1 MPEYRAG
8 QIIPLRYK
16 SREIKAIII
25 DPNGLGPDKPSIGMG
40 FRGMDRHIGVPQQ
53 TLTNRVTQIEG
64 VRCLEL
70 PSGKAFRV
78 TQILADDGNDYL
90 LLEASDWAALAQD
103 WAKNPG
109 KLRKPAR
116 DGLIDFLAWFAA
128 EGIYAQAYTLLKRV
142 YTRDD
147 SEQVQHWI
155 MSRETG
161 KPARAEWSWEVQ
173 EKDSQGRYGYW
184 TNYVYQGLFG
194 MNATQM
200 KEVWENPVHGDAR
213 IARNYV
219 PESVGLEAI
228 AYCEKMVAHL
238 DLNDIEQAHD
248 LAIQATRIKFAKDL
262 PMG

>member
-16 SREIKAIII
+16 SQEVQVIII
-25 DPNGLGPDKPSIGMG
+25 DPNGLGPDKPSIGLG
-40 FRGMDRHIGVPQQ
+40 LRGMDRHIGIPRQ
-53 TLTNRVTQIEG
+53 TLSDRVSEIEG
-64 VRCLEL
+64 VKYLKL
-70 PSGKAFRV
+70 PSGNAFRV
-78 TQILADDGNDYL
+78 SEIDAEDGNNYL
-90 LLEASDWAALAQD
+90 LVEASDWVALALD

-116 DGLIDFLAWFAA
+116 DGLIDFLGWFAA
-128 EGIYAQAYTLLKRV
+128 EGIYAQAYTVLKRA
-142 YTRDD
+142 YTYEDD
-147 SEQVQHWI
+147 QRVQNWI

-228 AYCEKMVAHL
+228 AYCEKMVGLL
-238 DLNDIEQAHD
+238 DLDDIEQAHD
-248 LAIQATRIKFAKDL
+248 EAIRLTQIKFAKDF